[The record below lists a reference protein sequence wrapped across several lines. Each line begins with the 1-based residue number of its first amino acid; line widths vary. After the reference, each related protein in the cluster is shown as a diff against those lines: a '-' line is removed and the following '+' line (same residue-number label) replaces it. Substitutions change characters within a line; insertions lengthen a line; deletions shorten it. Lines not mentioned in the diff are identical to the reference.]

1 MVPLFVW
8 NISIWMFS
16 IACSQEHFLIK
27 IKSVK
32 YSQIFSEFPTAGV
45 YSLGSSHGAEI
56 MYTNIL
62 LSPAKQTLICIHFS
76 LCFTIHIHIPPPLF
90 FFYSPPPLQYPS
102 PLVILYSP
110 LVSTYLQL
118 HVHHTGQPLPSDVLD
133 GLHLESV
140 PVSVVLVCLDKL
152 PLL

>member
-1 MVPLFVW
+1 
-8 NISIWMFS
+8 MFS

-32 YSQIFSEFPTAGV
+32 YSPIFSEFPTAVV

-76 LCFTIHIHIPPPLF
+76 LCFTIHIHIPPF
-90 FFYSPPPLQYPS
+90 FIGWSLDCPASPKHCGVFFQMHFMKCKKHSFTVALENS
-102 PLVILYSP
+102 RCETFFAAVSKSHIL
-110 LVSTYLQL
+110 T
-118 HVHHTGQPLPSDVLD
+118 
-133 GLHLESV
+133 
-140 PVSVVLVCLDKL
+140 
-152 PLL
+152 

>member
-1 MVPLFVW
+1 
-8 NISIWMFS
+8 MFS

-32 YSQIFSEFPTAGV
+32 YSPLFFDFPTAGV

-76 LCFTIHIHIPPPLF
+76 LCFTIHIHIPPPF
-90 FFYSPPPLQYPS
+90 FLLAGLLTALLVPS
-102 PLVILYSP
+102 IAGFFSDALYEMQETFFHRSI
-110 LVSTYLQL
+110 
-118 HVHHTGQPLPSDVLD
+118 G
-133 GLHLESV
+133 
-140 PVSVVLVCLDKL
+140 KL
-152 PLL
+152 TL